1 MSWCD
6 ESFLQIN
13 VDKTKEMCID
23 FRRQP
28 PVPHCSTIHNQTV
41 EVVSSYEYLG
51 TIIDNMLKFDVNC
64 DMLCKK
70 GQQRLFCLRKLAK
83 FQVDRSLM
91 KMFYCAFIESVI
103 SFCII
108 CWYGNLSVNDKN
120 SLGRIIRVS
129 SKVAGVK
136 LSSLDNIFITQVLKT
151 AKSIRKDGTHPLNQE
166 YKLLPSGHRLA
177 VPPAT
182 KNRYKFSFVPLSIRA
197 LNAAE
202 RRRGSAL

>member
-1 MSWCD
+1 M
-6 ESFLQIN
+6 
-13 VDKTKEMCID
+13 
-23 FRRQP
+23 
-28 PVPHCSTIHNQTV
+28 
-41 EVVSSYEYLG
+41 
-51 TIIDNMLKFDVNC
+51 NC

-108 CWYGNLSVNDKN
+108 CWYGNLSVKDKN
-120 SLGRIIRVS
+120 SLGRIVCVS

-136 LSSLDNIFITQVLKT
+136 LSSLDDIFNTQVLRS
-151 AKSIRKDGTHPLNQE
+151 AKSIRKDGSHPLNQE
-166 YKLLPSGHRLA
+166 YKLLPSGLRLA
-177 VPPAT
+177 VPTAT
-182 KNRYKFSFVPLSIRA
+182 KNRHKFSFVPLSIRA

-202 RRRGSAL
+202 RRR